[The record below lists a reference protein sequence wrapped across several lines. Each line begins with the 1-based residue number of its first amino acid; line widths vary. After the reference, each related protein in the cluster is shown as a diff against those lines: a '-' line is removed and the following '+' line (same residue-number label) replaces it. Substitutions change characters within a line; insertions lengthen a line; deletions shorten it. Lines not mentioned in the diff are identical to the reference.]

1 MDKMFDTM
9 EAAALAGICFI
20 SVPGKGHVNTSELI
34 RGRRVNGEEAV
45 TAESAEIVQSA
56 LTGKTHYKISG
67 GDVALEADELDAA
80 PPEGGK
86 REANLIDERSVVAVE
101 RGLHALDRA
110 GG

>member
-1 MDKMFDTM
+1 M
-9 EAAALAGICFI
+9 
-20 SVPGKGHVNTSELI
+20 
-34 RGRRVNGEEAV
+34 NGEKAV
-45 TAESAEIVQSA
+45 AAKSAEIVQSA

-67 GDVALEADELDAA
+67 GDVAFEADELDAA
-80 PPEGGK
+80 PPESGK